1 VANNAFAAGQG
12 LEAELHPRREGRVK
26 RHVGDVA
33 DVDDAGEVGC
43 EGAAAELE
51 VDVASR

>member
-1 VANNAFAAGQG
+1 V
-12 LEAELHPRREGRVK
+12 ELHPRPEVRVE
-26 RHVGDVA
+26 RDVVDVA